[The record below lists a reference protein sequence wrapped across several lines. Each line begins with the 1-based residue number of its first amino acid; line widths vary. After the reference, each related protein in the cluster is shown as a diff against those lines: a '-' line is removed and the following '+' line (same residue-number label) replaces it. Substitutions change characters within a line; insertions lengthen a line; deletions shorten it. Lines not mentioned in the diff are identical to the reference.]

1 LADHFELMRVH
12 HHHPSHL
19 AYHRLVEARR
29 RAHRFHRQLV
39 FRLQLGHKC
48 SQLFDPTPPQPA
60 LSVFLPRAHHKLR
73 AMQIHSQLPFHR
85 RLLLLLLGSGV
96 DASLRRSPNSHSS
109 SYWPYGDASIAG
121 LTNLCVEV
129 VPPHGTSPACNL
141 SAPELLSWSLPPQNR
156 YPIHAISVVKG
167 FFTPQRTQRV
177 TEEKRSQFQE
187 RTIEP
192 DDFHHCFR
200 YQNGDRA
207 VRAAYGCGIQC
218 VAGTKSRGAHPEPL
232 GPNAGRPIWSFTAP
246 GRRSEISFQRG
257 PDSPPRV

>member
-1 LADHFELMRVH
+1 MRVH

-48 SQLFDPTPPQPA
+48 SQLFDPPPPQPA

-73 AMQIHSQLPFHR
+73 AMQIHSQIPFHR

-96 DASLRRSPNSHSS
+96 DAALRRSPNSHSS

-156 YPIHAISVVKG
+156 YPIHAISVVTIWRG
-167 FFTPQRTQRV
+167 PAGNLTFRRRTPCQDAGSLPTHECRAAAHVHTGLRPRLSV
-177 TEEKRSQFQE
+177 RPSGTRSHAGGIWSIW
-187 RTIEP
+187 R
-192 DDFHHCFR
+192 CFGPPR
-200 YQNGDRA
+200 RRHSRA
-207 VRAAYGCGIQC
+207 VHHWPSGI
-218 VAGTKSRGAHPEPL
+218 
-232 GPNAGRPIWSFTAP
+232 
-246 GRRSEISFQRG
+246 
-257 PDSPPRV
+257 